1 MPEFQKLALLVSDSD
16 RALEAAEGVFRN
28 LTDWV
33 SMDDAEAVVVVGGDG
48 FMLQSLHAMLDQGR
62 ILPAYG
68 VNLGTVGFLMNR
80 NRQPE
85 KLLGRIA
92 RSKAHKIAPISMEAV
107 TEYGETHCFCAIN
120 EVSLL
125 RETRQTAKLEVTVD
139 DKVRIK
145 ELVCDGV
152 LLATPAGS
160 TAYNL
165 SADGTPVDSPRT
177 NTTSTKGTSNS
188 LQTPRSSL

>member
-80 NRQPE
+80 NRQP
-85 KLLGRIA
+85 
-92 RSKAHKIAPISMEAV
+92 
-107 TEYGETHCFCAIN
+107 
-120 EVSLL
+120 
-125 RETRQTAKLEVTVD
+125 
-139 DKVRIK
+139 
-145 ELVCDGV
+145 
-152 LLATPAGS
+152 
-160 TAYNL
+160 
-165 SADGTPVDSPRT
+165 
-177 NTTSTKGTSNS
+177 
-188 LQTPRSSL
+188 